1 MASPETVMK
10 MIERPEIKGI
20 AEKWRSEGRKIV
32 FTNGCFDILHIG
44 HVRYLKEAA
53 GLGDVLIVGLNS
65 DSSIS
70 RIKPG
75 RPLTPEK
82 ERAEILSSLS
92 VVDFTT
98 IFDEDTPYELIRDV
112 QPDILVKGSDWAKK
126 DIVGADIAKE
136 VHTVPI
142 TEGISTSVIVDRIQK
157 SGKP

>member
-1 MASPETVMK
+1 MK
-10 MIERPEIKGI
+10 IIEKSKIKSVI
-20 AEKWRSEGRKIV
+20 DELRSEGKKVV

-142 TEGISTSVIVDRIQK
+142 TEGISTSVIVDRILK

>member
-1 MASPETVMK
+1 MK
-10 MIERPEIKGI
+10 NIERSSIKKIVAGL
-20 AEKWRSEGRKIV
+20 RSEGKKIV

-44 HVRYLKEAA
+44 HVRYLKESK

-75 RPLTPEK
+75 RPLTPER

-92 VVDFTT
+92 VVDFIT
-98 IFDEDTPYELIRDV
+98 IFDEDTPYELIREV

-126 DIVGADIAKE
+126 DIVGADIAKD
-136 VHTVPI
+136 VQTVPL
-142 TEGISTSVIVDRIQK
+142 TEGISTSVIVDRIHK
-157 SGKP
+157 LGKP

>member
-1 MASPETVMK
+1 MK
-10 MIERPEIKGI
+10 IIERSKIKNVVD
-20 AEKWRSEGRKIV
+20 KLRSANKKIV

-44 HVRYLKEAA
+44 HVRYLKDAA

-75 RPLTPEK
+75 RPLTPES

-92 VVDFTT
+92 VVDFIT
-98 IFDEDTPYELIRDV
+98 IFDEDTPYELIREI

-136 VHTVPI
+136 VHTI
-142 TEGISTSVIVDRIQK
+142 QLTEGISTSLIVERILK

>member
-1 MASPETVMK
+1 MK
-10 MIERPEIKGI
+10 IIERSKIKSVVD
-20 AEKWRSEGRKIV
+20 KLKSEDKKIV

-44 HVRYLKEAA
+44 HVRYLKDAA

-75 RPLTPEK
+75 RPLTPES

-92 VVDFTT
+92 VVDFIT
-98 IFDEDTPYELIRDV
+98 IFDEDTPYELIREI

-136 VHTVPI
+136 VHTVQL
-142 TEGISTSVIVDRIQK
+142 TEGISTSLIVERILK

>member
-1 MASPETVMK
+1 MK
-10 MIERPEIKGI
+10 IIEKSKIKSVI
-20 AEKWRSEGRKIV
+20 DKLRSEGKKIV

-142 TEGISTSVIVDRIQK
+142 TEGISTSVIVDRILK

>member
-1 MASPETVMK
+1 MK
-10 MIERPEIKGI
+10 IIEKSKIKSVI
-20 AEKWRSEGRKIV
+20 DELRSEGKKVV

-44 HVRYLKEAA
+44 HVRYLKESK

-75 RPLTPEK
+75 RPLTPER

-92 VVDFTT
+92 VVDFIT
-98 IFDEDTPYELIRDV
+98 IFDEDTPYELIREV

-126 DIVGADIAKE
+126 DIVGADIAKD
-136 VHTVPI
+136 VQTVPL
-142 TEGISTSVIVDRIQK
+142 TEGISTSVIVERIRK
-157 SGKP
+157 LRSE

>member
-1 MASPETVMK
+1 MK
-10 MIERPEIKGI
+10 LIERSKIKSVVD
-20 AEKWRSEGRKIV
+20 ELKSEDKKIV

-44 HVRYLKEAA
+44 HVRYLKDAA

-75 RPLTPEK
+75 RPLTPES

-92 VVDFTT
+92 VVDFIT
-98 IFDEDTPYELIRDV
+98 IFDEEPPYELIREV
-112 QPDILVKGSDWAKK
+112 QPDILVKGSDWAIK

-136 VHTVPI
+136 VHTIPL
-142 TEGISTSVIVDRIQK
+142 TEGISTSVIVERIKK

>member
-1 MASPETVMK
+1 MK
-10 MIERPEIKGI
+10 IIERSKIKSVVD
-20 AEKWRSEGRKIV
+20 ELKSEDKKIV

-44 HVRYLKEAA
+44 HVRYLKESK

-75 RPLTPEK
+75 RPLTPER

-92 VVDFTT
+92 VVDFIT
-98 IFDEDTPYELIRDV
+98 IFDEDTPYELIREV

-126 DIVGADIAKE
+126 DIVGADIAKD
-136 VHTVPI
+136 VQTVPL
-142 TEGISTSVIVDRIQK
+142 TEGISTSVIVNRIQK
-157 SGKP
+157 LRKP

>member
-1 MASPETVMK
+1 MK
-10 MIERPEIKGI
+10 VIEKSKIKSVI
-20 AEKWRSEGRKIV
+20 DELRSEGKKIV

-92 VVDFTT
+92 VVDFIT

-126 DIVGADIAKE
+126 DVVGADIAKE

-142 TEGISTSVIVDRIQK
+142 TEGISTSVIVDRILK

>member
-1 MASPETVMK
+1 MK
-10 MIERPEIKGI
+10 IIEKSKIKSVI
-20 AEKWRSEGRKIV
+20 DELRSEGKKIV

-44 HVRYLKEAA
+44 HVRYLKESK

-75 RPLTPEK
+75 RPLTPER

-92 VVDFTT
+92 VVDFIT
-98 IFDEDTPYELIRDV
+98 IFDEDTPYELIREV

-126 DIVGADIAKE
+126 DIVGADIAKD
-136 VHTVPI
+136 VQTVPL
-142 TEGISTSVIVDRIQK
+142 TEGISTSVIVERIRK
-157 SGKP
+157 LRSE

>member
-1 MASPETVMK
+1 MK
-10 MIERPEIKGI
+10 NIERSSIKKIVAGL
-20 AEKWRSEGRKIV
+20 RSEGKKIV

-44 HVRYLKEAA
+44 HVRYLKESK

-75 RPLTPEK
+75 RPLTPER

-92 VVDFTT
+92 VVDFIT
-98 IFDEDTPYELIRDV
+98 IFDEDTPYELIREV

-126 DIVGADIAKE
+126 DIVGADIAKD
-136 VHTVPI
+136 VQTVPL

-157 SGKP
+157 LGKP

>member
-1 MASPETVMK
+1 MK
-10 MIERPEIKGI
+10 IIERSKIKNVVD
-20 AEKWRSEGRKIV
+20 KLRSANKKIV

-44 HVRYLKEAA
+44 HVRYLKDAA

-75 RPLTPEK
+75 RPLTPES

-92 VVDFTT
+92 VVDFIT
-98 IFDEDTPYELIRDV
+98 IFDEDTPYELIREI

-136 VHTVPI
+136 VHTVQL
-142 TEGISTSVIVDRIQK
+142 TEGISTSLIVERILK

>member
-1 MASPETVMK
+1 M
-10 MIERPEIKGI
+10 
-20 AEKWRSEGRKIV
+20 
-32 FTNGCFDILHIG
+32 
-44 HVRYLKEAA
+44 
-53 GLGDVLIVGLNS
+53 
-65 DSSIS
+65 
-70 RIKPG
+70 
-75 RPLTPEK
+75 
-82 ERAEILSSLS
+82 
-92 VVDFTT
+92 VDFTT

>member
-1 MASPETVMK
+1 MK
-10 MIERPEIKGI
+10 LIERSKIKSVVD
-20 AEKWRSEGRKIV
+20 ELKSEDKKIV

-44 HVRYLKEAA
+44 HVRYLKDAA

-75 RPLTPEK
+75 RPLTPES

-92 VVDFTT
+92 VVDFIT
-98 IFDEDTPYELIRDV
+98 IFDEETPYELIREV
-112 QPDILVKGSDWAKK
+112 QPDILVKGSDWAIK

-136 VHTVPI
+136 VHTIPL
-142 TEGISTSVIVDRIQK
+142 TEGISTSVIVERIKK

>member
-1 MASPETVMK
+1 MK
-10 MIERPEIKGI
+10 IIEKSIIKSVI
-20 AEKWRSEGRKIV
+20 DKLRSEGKKIV

-136 VHTVPI
+136 VHTIQI
-142 TEGISTSVIVDRIQK
+142 TEGISTSGIVDRIQK